1 MLVKYWKYTC
11 PGGATAYLGGATAYL
26 VGGATA
32 YLGGATAYLVG
43 GWSDSDNRASLS
55 SSDTEAWMA
64 NWNWAW
70 QKHKLVN
77 SKWLAS

>member
-1 MLVKYWKYTC
+1 MPGV
-11 PGGATAYLGGATAYL
+11 GGATAYLGGATAYL

-55 SSDTEAWMA
+55 SSDTEA
-64 NWNWAW
+64 
-70 QKHKLVN
+70 
-77 SKWLAS
+77 